1 MYNDL
6 MINTYL
12 APSDS
17 DFSEHDSV
25 SSDKIK
31 YYERKYNNLYR
42 GNNELRIKREEE
54 K

>member
-12 APSDS
+12 DDSDS

-25 SSDKIK
+25 SSEKAK
-31 YYERKYNNLYR
+31 FYE
-42 GNNELRIKREEE
+42 
-54 K
+54 